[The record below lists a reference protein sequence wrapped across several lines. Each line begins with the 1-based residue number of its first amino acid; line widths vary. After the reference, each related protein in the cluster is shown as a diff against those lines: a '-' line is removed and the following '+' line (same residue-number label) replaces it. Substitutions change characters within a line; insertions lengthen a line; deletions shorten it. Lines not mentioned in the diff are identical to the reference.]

1 MKLTVSMARNA
12 VAKAAGI
19 CRDDARVVDY
29 INEAVMT
36 LLPKGKWV
44 GAYQRY
50 LICTN
55 ESCLVWPRQIET
67 IEAMAI
73 CGRPGVVRNDWFE
86 FLENG
91 PGVMNEDSCISR
103 TMVDRGTVC
112 SFKDITVGQ
121 VNRKIRVY
129 ADVAEDAAAVITLQG
144 YDENGQWIRTL
155 VSGSWID
162 GERVSISTTPQLS
175 TKFFT
180 RLVRVIKPVT
190 NGHVRLYEY
199 NTDTAA
205 NVRALA
211 VYEPDETLPEYRKS
225 FIPSLA
231 HVSAG
236 SSCENVKVEVAAK
249 LRYIPVSGD
258 NDFIMLGNLM
268 ALTKMVQAL
277 TKYESDL
284 LAEAQAYEATAVR
297 FLQEELK
304 SYQGDGPVVQLRT
317 QNRNIWGAGYVENVI

>member
-1 MKLTVSMARNA
+1 MKLIVSQARNA
-12 VAKAAGI
+12 IAKAAGL
-19 CRDDARVVDY
+19 CPTDSRVVEY
-29 INEAVMT
+29 INEAVQS

-44 GAYQRY
+44 GTYQRY
-50 LICTN
+50 LICTE

-73 CGRPGVVRNDWFE
+73 CNRPGVVRNDWFE

-91 PGVMNEDSCISR
+91 PGIINGDSCISR

-112 SFKDITVGQ
+112 SFSDITPGQ
-121 VNRKIRVY
+121 TDRKIRVY

-144 YDENGQWIRTL
+144 YDENGQWIRSL

-162 GERVSISTTPQLS
+162 GLRVPISTTPQLS

-180 RLVRVIKPVT
+180 KLVRVIKPVT
-190 NGHVRLYEY
+190 NGNVRLYEY
-199 NTDTAA
+199 NTTTAA

-225 FIPSLA
+225 FVPSVPHRA
-231 HVSAG
+231 SG
-236 SSCENVKVEVAAK
+236 SDCEKVKVEVAAK

-258 NDFIMLGNLM
+258 NDFIMIGNLR
-268 ALTKMVQAL
+268 ALVSMVQAL
-277 TKYESDL
+277 RKYENDL
-284 LAEAQAYEATAVR
+284 INEAQSYEATAVR
-297 FLQEELK
+297 YLEEELR